1 MGKRREQ
8 RASIVLP
15 VRVSGLD
22 SNGVL
27 FDIEARTLDI
37 TTTGARLEK
46 ITCRLH
52 RGASIVIQCGNRKA
66 RFRVTWVGAPGTP
79 THDQIGVQITEAG
92 RHIWGQ
98 PIARTMGDHFDAEQ
112 PTA

>member
-1 MGKRREQ
+1 M
-8 RASIVLP
+8 VLP

-27 FDIEARTLDI
+27 FDIEARTLDV
-37 TTTGARLEK
+37 TTTGARIEG

-52 RGASIVIQCGNRKA
+52 RGASISVQCGNRKA
-66 RFRVTWVGAPGTP
+66 RFRVTWVGAPGSRA
-79 THDQIGVQITEAG
+79 HDQIGVQIAEPG

-98 PIARTMGDHFDAEQ
+98 AIPRAMGDHYEPEQ
-112 PTA
+112 TTA